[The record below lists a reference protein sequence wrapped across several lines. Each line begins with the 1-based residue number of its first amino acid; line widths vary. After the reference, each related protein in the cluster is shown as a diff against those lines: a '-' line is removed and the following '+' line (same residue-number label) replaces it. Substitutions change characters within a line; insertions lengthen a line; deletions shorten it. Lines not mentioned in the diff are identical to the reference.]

1 MVRRKVTDFI
11 ASKQE
16 ELIALN
22 EESAKSIDL
31 VTSTINN
38 LMGVNEKIDKVMEEI
53 SDAKKR
59 LDNTESELSNRRLR
73 NAKIV
78 SNFQKI
84 LEV

>member
-1 MVRRKVTDFI
+1 MRRKVTDFI

-22 EESAKSIDL
+22 EESGRAIDL

-38 LMGVNEKIDKVMEEI
+38 LMGVNEKIDKAIAEI
-53 SDAKKR
+53 SDAKKK
-59 LDNTESELSNRRLR
+59 LDNTENELSDRRLH

-78 SNFQKI
+78 ANFQKI
-84 LEV
+84 LEG

>member
-1 MVRRKVTDFI
+1 MRRKVTDFI

-22 EESAKSIDL
+22 EESGRAIDL

-38 LMGVNEKIDKVMEEI
+38 LMGVNEKIDKAITEI
-53 SDAKKR
+53 AEAKSR
-59 LDNTESELSNRRLR
+59 LNSTETELSDRRLR

-78 SNFQKI
+78 ANFQKI
-84 LEV
+84 LEG

>member
-1 MVRRKVTDFI
+1 MRRKVTDFI

-22 EESAKSIDL
+22 EESGRAIDL

-38 LMGVNEKIDKVMEEI
+38 LMGVNEKIDKAIAEI
-53 SDAKKR
+53 ADAKNR
-59 LDNTESELSNRRLR
+59 LDSTETELSDRRLH

-78 SNFQKI
+78 ANFQKI
-84 LEV
+84 LEG

>member
-1 MVRRKVTDFI
+1 MMRRKVTDFI

-22 EESAKSIDL
+22 EESGRAIDL

-38 LMGVNEKIDKVMEEI
+38 LMGVNEKIDKAITEI
-53 SDAKKR
+53 AEAKNR
-59 LDNTESELSNRRLR
+59 LNSTETELSDRRLR

-78 SNFQKI
+78 ANFQKI
-84 LEV
+84 LEG

>member
-1 MVRRKVTDFI
+1 MRRKVTDFI